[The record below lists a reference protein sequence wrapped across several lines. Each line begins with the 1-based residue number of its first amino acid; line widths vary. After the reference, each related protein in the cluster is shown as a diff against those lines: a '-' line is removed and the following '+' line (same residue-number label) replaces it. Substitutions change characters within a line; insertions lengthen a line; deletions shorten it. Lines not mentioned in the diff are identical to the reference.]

1 VSGVAIDW
9 AALFTST
16 SWRRDQLSEPYRLA
30 AAGDR
35 YLRFYNI
42 ERPHRGYRLQG
53 LTPVTKFAG
62 AVAA

>member
-1 VSGVAIDW
+1 VTNFLNLTGSLQQAI
-9 AALFTST
+9 
-16 SWRRDQLSEPYRLA
+16 
-30 AAGDR
+30 DR